1 MTQHIAASSPDSASS
16 PDPASGAGA
25 PTPRVFPLARALPP
39 HRFAQDE
46 VFRVFKDTYATK
58 IPRFDRIADI
68 FVNTG
73 IETRYAVQ
81 PVDWFQRDQGW
92 PERTR
97 AYTEGA
103 TTLWREAAEDALI
116 KAGLEA
122 GDIDTIVT
130 VSSTGIATP
139 SLEAREMFGLG
150 FRGDVRRVPVFG
162 LGCAGGVS
170 GLAIAGRLAKA
181 EPGSNV
187 LLVIVELCTLAF
199 RGDALTK
206 SNIIATALFGD
217 GACACVVR
225 AQSDEAGAFAITAS
239 GEKTWPDTLDIMGW
253 DIDPV
258 GFNVVLSRSI
268 PDFVRENVRPAVDGY
283 LAATG
288 DSLEALDRVTSHP
301 GGSKVVDALETVL
314 DLGQGTMDHERETLR
329 DYGNM
334 SSPTALFVLDRAIAH
349 GFAGRSLLM
358 ALGPGFTASLMT
370 VDVAAGASGAIH
382 G

>member
-1 MTQHIAASSPDSASS
+1 MFGFAK
-16 PDPASGAGA
+16 
-25 PTPRVFPLARALPP
+25 ALPP

-46 VFRVFKDTYATK
+46 VFRTFRDTYGHK
-58 IPRFDRIADI
+58 IPRFDRIEEI

-73 IETRYAVQ
+73 IETRYAVR
-81 PVDWFQRDQGW
+81 PVDWFKEEQGW
-92 PERTR
+92 PERTQ
-97 AYTEGA
+97 AYLDGA
-103 TTLWREAAEDALI
+103 DALFREAAGKALEA
-116 KAGLEA
+116 AGLESA
-122 GDIDTIVT
+122 DVDTIVT

-139 SLEAREMFGLG
+139 SLEARALVDLG

-170 GLAIAGRLAKA
+170 GLALAGRLAKA

-187 LLVIVELCTLAF
+187 LLVIVELCTLSF

-225 AQSDEAGAFAITAS
+225 VDPEATGRFAIRAAA
-239 GEKTWPDTLDIMGW
+239 EKTWPQTLDIMGW
-253 DIDPV
+253 DVDPV

-268 PDFVRENVRPAVDGY
+268 PDFVRQEVRPAIDAY
-283 LAATG
+283 LDAQGETL
-288 DSLEALDRVTSHP
+288 DSLDRVSSHP
-301 GGSKVVDALETVL
+301 GGAKVVDALEAVL
-314 DLGQGTMDHERETLR
+314 DLGQGAMNHERETLR

-334 SSPTALFVLDRAIAH
+334 SSPTALFVLDSAIAS

-370 VDVAAGASGAIH
+370 VEVPESAGHA
-382 G
+382 